1 MAKTNLPKSLIK
13 KREDTK
19 KKWIETR
26 YITSYLSTTK
36 IIKEKKKN
44 ENRNNN
50 TTTSC

>member
-13 KREDTK
+13 KRISK
-19 KKWIETR
+19 RNGLKPSI
-26 YITSYLSTTK
+26 SPLYLSTTK